1 MLKQEPLFIQVKIIT
16 AMKEPDHTSVST
28 VFSGFSVRS
37 TLTIVFFLLVTCP
50 SGKGSGPAISSHP
63 ARHSQGFEPATYP
76 SGPAQ
81 PSRSI
86 EPALCPSG
94 ESIGPAVYPTHQTQN
109 SQGSEPAT
117 YSSHPP
123 HPAPSPSQAGRSIEI
138 KRSADFEI
146 CGQGTAAPWETTA
159 WVEIPRRTQGRVDY
173 STRVRILYSETGI
186 YFLFH
191 CEDRVITATMKADN
205 LDLWKED
212 VVEVFLMPDEK
223 YPLYFEY
230 QLSPLNYEL
239 TLLIPNLE
247 GNFLG
252 WLPWK
257 YEGDRQTRRRATI
270 LTDSQGSVTG
280 WNAEFFIPWKL
291 MEPLIT
297 GPPLPGDTWKANMYR
312 LDYDNGATRFSW
324 QETERNFHEPH
335 NFGTFIFK

>member
-1 MLKQEPLFIQVKIIT
+1 
-16 AMKEPDHTSVST
+16 MKEPIHTSVSA
-28 VFSGFSVRS
+28 VLSGASARS
-37 TLTIVFFLLVTCP
+37 TLAIVFFLLVTCP
-50 SGKGSGPAISSHP
+50 PGQGSGPAISSHP
-63 ARHSQGFEPATYP
+63 ARHSRSIELTPCPSGKSIGPAAYHSHQAQNSQNSGPATSTHPDHPSRGFEPATYP
-76 SGPAQ
+76 SAPA
-81 PSRSI
+81 RS
-86 EPALCPSG
+86 
-94 ESIGPAVYPTHQTQN
+94 
-109 SQGSEPAT
+109 
-117 YSSHPP
+117 
-123 HPAPSPSQAGRSIEI
+123 APSPAQAGRSIEI

-146 CGQGTAAPWETTA
+146 CGQGTAAPWETTG
-159 WVEIPRRTQGRVDY
+159 WIEIPRRTQGRVDY

-257 YEGDRQTRRRATI
+257 YEGDRQTRRKATI